1 MWKHANVL
9 PVPEE
14 PVLNSHCHLRP
25 ISLTGIIMRLFE
37 RSVFKIEIAHVTR
50 HAIDSDQFAYNTRKV
65 SNTYG

>member
-9 PVPEE
+9 PVPKES
-14 PVLNSHCHLRP
+14 VLNSHCNLRP

-50 HAIDSDQFAYNTRKV
+50 HAVDYDQFAYNTRKV